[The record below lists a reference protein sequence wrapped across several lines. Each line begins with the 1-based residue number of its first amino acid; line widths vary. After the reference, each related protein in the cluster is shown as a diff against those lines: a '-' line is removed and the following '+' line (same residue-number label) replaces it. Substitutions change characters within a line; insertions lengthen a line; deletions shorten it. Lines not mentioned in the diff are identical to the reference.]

1 MRKVRH
7 GDHRKNGNEI
17 NKNTDGAGAVTHYFL
32 VDLGKFL
39 NISELSI
46 LYYKIRIMVVFV
58 KCV

>member
-7 GDHRKNGNEI
+7 GYHRKNCNKI

-39 NISELSI
+39 NISELSF
-46 LYYKIRIMVVFV
+46 LYFKMMIMVVFV
-58 KCV
+58 KCF

>member
-1 MRKVRH
+1 MSKVRH
-7 GDHRKNGNEI
+7 GDHSKHSISI
-17 NKNTDGAGAVTHYFL
+17 NKGADDAGTVTHFL

-58 KCV
+58 SVFS